1 MAKMNILLI
10 EGDAGRR
17 VMLARHLSRR
27 GHCVTIASS
36 IPEAREILQ
45 YVGRVTAAPQAIVTA
60 EKLVRRGGAAFREEL
75 AACFPEA
82 SWIPL
87 RSDLDADWLAFWL
100 GRLADRRRRPSRR
113 GRRPLNVWL
122 VEPHDMMREAMARHL
137 AAGGDRVSA
146 CRSLE
151 EARELLARAT
161 RGRRAPHAIVAPVVV
176 EGADAIGFYMS
187 VRRRFAKARWIV
199 IPAMQL
205 EPSPRSRAAMKMTS
219 AAVEGLSRA
228 R

>member
-1 MAKMNILLI
+1 MNILLI

-17 VMLARHLSRR
+17 VMLARHLSQR

-45 YVGRVTAAPQAIVTA
+45 FIGRVTAAPQAVVA
-60 EKLVRRGGAAFREEL
+60 GEKLVRRGGAAFREEL

-87 RSDLDADWLAFWL
+87 RSDLDGDWLTFWL
-100 GRLADRRRRPSRR
+100 DKLADRRRKPARR
-113 GRRPLNVWL
+113 GRRPLNIWL
-122 VEPHDMMREAMARHL
+122 IEPDDVMREAMARHL
-137 AAGGDRVSA
+137 TSCGDRVSA

-151 EARELLARAT
+151 EARELLSKAT
-161 RGRRAPHAIVAPVVV
+161 AGRRAPHAIVAPVLV
-176 EGADAIGFYMS
+176 EGADAIGFYMA

-199 IPAMQL
+199 TPAGQL
-205 EPSPRSRAAMKMTS
+205 EPNLQSHASMKMTS
-219 AAVEGLSRA
+219 AAVESLSRA